1 MATLL
6 ALIYVGWVFYSRWL
20 QSRELQ
26 QAAERKA
33 AEQERKTYE
42 LYGSGQLKI
51 MLFYAMPGVV
61 NRGRGTELCYS
72 VSNATTA
79 KIDQGVG
86 DIRPSVG
93 RCVPI
98 KPKRST
104 TYTLTASDGQ
114 GHQATKSVDVVVE

>member
-1 MATLL
+1 VATLL
-6 ALIYVGWVFYSRWL
+6 ALIYLGGVFYSRWHF
-20 QSRELQ
+20 SRGLQ
-26 QAAERKA
+26 QAAEQKA

-51 MLFYAMPGVV
+51 MLFYASPGVV
-61 NRGRGTELCYS
+61 NRGQGTELCYS

-79 KIDQGVG
+79 KIDHGVG

-98 KPKRST
+98 KPTRST
-104 TYTLTASDGQ
+104 TYTVTATDSQ